1 MIISIPVSA
10 LSKRIIETN
19 YGTGI
24 IRLKSSDLLF
34 QQLTYRR
41 LHTAESNSKLRKL
54 LSERIE
60 LNVNTKFYREIKD
73 GLPLVGKHLYTFHC
87 REMMNYLEASGP
99 HISIQKAL
107 RGFYLRYGIGEYDYP
122 LDHAYRRWNRWKRNK
137 KVKSEDFF
145 GKKRE
150 WCASGNSQKKQAVS
164 MVYLPRTLDYLD
176 ILINAVNYRARW
188 NFGISERKF
197 SKYLKIYCY
206 HMYSGKSQDEISDL
220 CQISR
225 SNYYFSIA
233 KAKEFFEK
241 HEQLRAFV
249 DKFVA

>member
-107 RGFYLRYGIGEYDYP
+107 RGFYLRYGISEYDYP
-122 LDHAYRRWNRWKRNK
+122 LDDAYRRWNKWKRNK

-145 GKKRE
+145 GK
-150 WCASGNSQKKQAVS
+150 
-164 MVYLPRTLDYLD
+164 
-176 ILINAVNYRARW
+176 
-188 NFGISERKF
+188 
-197 SKYLKIYCY
+197 
-206 HMYSGKSQDEISDL
+206 
-220 CQISR
+220 
-225 SNYYFSIA
+225 
-233 KAKEFFEK
+233 
-241 HEQLRAFV
+241 
-249 DKFVA
+249 

>member
-41 LHTAESNSKLRKL
+41 LHTAENNSKLRKL

-73 GLPLVGKHLYTFHC
+73 SLPLVGKHLYNFHC
-87 REMMNYLEASGP
+87 REMMNYLEASQP
-99 HISIQKAL
+99 HVPIQKAL
-107 RGFYLRYGIGEYDYP
+107 RGYYLRYGIGEEDYA
-122 LDHAYRRWNRWKRNK
+122 LDHAYRRWNRWKEKK
-137 KVKSEDFF
+137 KVKSDGFF
-145 GKKRE
+145 CKKRE
-150 WCASGNSQKKQAVS
+150 WCASGFCKKS
-164 MVYLPRTLDYLD
+164 KPIHMVYLPRTIDYLD
-176 ILINAVNYRARW
+176 ILIYTVNSRARW
-188 NFGISERKF
+188 KFGISERSFEKDF
-197 SKYLKIYCY
+197 RIHCY
-206 HMYSGKSQDEISDL
+206 YTYGGKSPDEIAEL
-220 CQISR
+220 CNISQR
-225 SNYYFSIA
+225 SVYYAI
-233 KAKEFFEK
+233 KRAKEFFEE
-241 HEQLRAFV
+241 HEQLRLFV